1 MNEDYSYFTEPDSDD
16 IKRSTFYYCDP
27 PYKDT
32 AGYTANE
39 DAFDYERFENW
50 LNTVDKP
57 CIVSEYTAPR
67 GCVEIAQIEKR
78 CDFGL
83 GAMTKDKGTRTEKLF
98 IQSRY
103 LEWYKSMM
111 YNDNNEPGGS
121 EQ

>member
-1 MNEDYSYFTEPDSDD
+1 MNQDFSYFAEPDSDD
-16 IKRSTFYYCDP
+16 IKRATFYYCDP

-32 AGYTANE
+32 AGYTTNE

-78 CDFGL
+78 CGFGL
-83 GAMTKDKGTRTEKLF
+83 GSMTKDKGTRTEKLF

-121 EQ
+121 E

>member
-1 MNEDYSYFTEPDSDD
+1 MNKDYTYFTDSVQDA
-16 IKRSTFYYCDP
+16 TFYYCDP
-27 PYKDT
+27 PYKNT
-32 AGYTANE
+32 TGYTSNE

-67 GCVEIAQIEKR
+67 GCVEIAQTEKR
-78 CDFGL
+78 CDFGS

-103 LEWYKSMM
+103 LEWYMSMM